1 MHCWRP
7 LTCHFSQACLFYCWS
22 TFFHARPAWPP
33 STEGWCTL
41 HKMSIPSDTPLSH
54 HQIEGNIPEKK
65 KQKLNFFFFKST
77 DYRYLPFPISHN
89 SLTVHKVWNSP
100 ELGRCVH
107 IRVFVQSIGDQ
118 LFFSYGH
125 FIYGQ
130 FLYVTKFI
138 LTKFIWSIFI
148 QYKIYT

>member
-7 LTCHFSQACLFYCWS
+7 LTCHFSQACLFYHWS
-22 TFFHARPAWPP
+22 TLFHARPAWPP
-33 STEGWCTL
+33 STEGWCTRCRSL
-41 HKMSIPSDTPLSH
+41 
-54 HQIEGNIPEKK
+54 QIHLFPTTRLRETFLKK
-65 KQKLNFFFFKST
+65 RNKNLNSFFFKST
-77 DYRYLPFPISHN
+77 DYRYLPFPISHK
-89 SLTVHKVWNSP
+89 SLTVHKVRNSP